1 MSKSPGQEEKNE
13 NGQTWC
19 ATPAWAGILR
29 IFFLFGWG
37 KVSHVSHIF
46 LHIVSFSYCFSASI
60 SYLYLWQFLFAL
72 RRFLGFIAFLLLS
85 ITLDSFAVFPSFLG
99 GFCFPH
105 FQWAFVWLS
114 DLPWLVVLFL
124 FFFFASLSCF
134 LETKGKSFWCYLLRI
149 FSPYIIIIF
158 FFFLPRR
165 VWVETL
171 IGIKS
176 VIWATH
182 KF

>member
-114 DLPWLVVLFL
+114 DLPWLVVPFL
-124 FFFFASLSCF
+124 FFFFCF
-134 LETKGKSFWCYLLRI
+134 FVVFFWKQKVKVSDAICLESFRHILLFYL
-149 FSPYIIIIF
+149 F
-158 FFFLPRR
+158 FFFAPPSLS
-165 VWVETL
+165 WDFD
-171 IGIKS
+171 
-176 VIWATH
+176 WH
-182 KF
+182 